1 MQTSH
6 PSSIN
11 QTLRKTLHPNTLS
24 RALRGLCTVSA
35 RYLIEGSTNK
45 LVLIIRYL
53 DIPESARFY
62 VFQNPFF

>member
-11 QTLRKTLHPNTLS
+11 QALRKTLHPNPLS
-24 RALRGLCTVSA
+24 RSLVGLYTVSA
-35 RYLIEGSTNK
+35 RSLAEGLSNK
-45 LVLIIRYL
+45 FMLIISHL
-53 DIPESARFY
+53 GVPESARFY